1 MVGCKSSMSMLTRVE
16 VILRINLKGDFSKTF
31 VLIAD
36 WLYDMSSLVR
46 KYCPKMDLIGIGEK
60 RKNCVPTL
68 HMSLILLRTAI
79 ILIIYQDLIIY
90 ILRLEV
96 LFSNRHSN
104 WKCPTRRLYI
114 YLEVQQTSFK
124 CCSSKLN
131 HKLYIL
137 QCTCLAQFQPFIF

>member
-60 RKNCVPTL
+60 T
-68 HMSLILLRTAI
+68 
-79 ILIIYQDLIIY
+79 
-90 ILRLEV
+90 
-96 LFSNRHSN
+96 
-104 WKCPTRRLYI
+104 
-114 YLEVQQTSFK
+114 
-124 CCSSKLN
+124 
-131 HKLYIL
+131 
-137 QCTCLAQFQPFIF
+137 